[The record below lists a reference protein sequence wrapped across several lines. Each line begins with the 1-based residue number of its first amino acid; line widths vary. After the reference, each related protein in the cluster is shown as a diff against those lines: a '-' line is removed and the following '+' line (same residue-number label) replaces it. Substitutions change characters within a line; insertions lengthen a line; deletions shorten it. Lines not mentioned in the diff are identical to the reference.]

1 MREIFCWIC
10 GTTPHVEIHQGIKG
24 VYAKQSDYDIVS
36 CTACGIMST
45 FPRPSEKL
53 LNQLYKSDYAYD
65 YHQANQSEKIL
76 RAIGLVRFA
85 KSSGSF
91 DSSKTFLELGSSGG
105 ALSSHLHSKFGM
117 AGVGVDIAADEKRST
132 ETLEIRKASIKN
144 FLDKEER
151 KFDFVF
157 ISHTLEHV
165 LNPVDTLASIREVMK
180 DSSKLVI
187 VVPNAIPQR
196 RKSWGYW
203 QVPIHISHFNL
214 NSLSKVLESTG
225 FSISKV
231 GYRSI
236 DILGMGLTILNQIN
250 LNSVPKTNRL
260 VTFLLPAFGFLWHSF
275 YRLGKSDLIVIAAR
289 KGGLD

>member
-1 MREIFCWIC
+1 MVV
-10 GTTPHVEIHQGIKG
+10 HHGIKG
-24 VYAKQSDYDIVS
+24 VYAKQSAYDIVS
-36 CTACGIMST
+36 CMACGIMST
-45 FPRPSEKL
+45 FPRPSEKSL
-53 LNQLYKSDYAYD
+53 HELYRSDYAYD
-65 YHQANQSEKIL
+65 YHRANQTEKSL
-76 RAIGLVRFA
+76 RAIGLVRFV
-85 KSSGSF
+85 KSSEYF
-91 DSSKTFLELGSSGG
+91 DSNKTFLELGSSGG

-144 FLDKEER
+144 FLDKEKR

-165 LNPVDTLASIREVMK
+165 LNPVDTLLSIKKVMN

-187 VVPNAIPQR
+187 VVPNTIPQR

-236 DILGMGLTILNQIN
+236 DFLGMGATILNQIN
-250 LNSVPKTNRL
+250 LNSIPKTNRL
-260 VTFLLPAFGFLWHSF
+260 VTLLLPVLGFLWHGF
-275 YRLGKSDLIVIAAR
+275 YRLGNSDLIVVAKQKSA
-289 KGGLD
+289 LD